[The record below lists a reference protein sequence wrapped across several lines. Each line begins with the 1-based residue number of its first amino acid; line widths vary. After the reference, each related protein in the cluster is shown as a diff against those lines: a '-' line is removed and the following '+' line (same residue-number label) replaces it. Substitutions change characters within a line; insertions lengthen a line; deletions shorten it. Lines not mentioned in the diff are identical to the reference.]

1 MVVVVEKEENNI
13 KVVVVV
19 KWLCYSRS
27 CVEINIEYGVD
38 VGSMWGRCGGGKIK
52 IKNELKKDF
61 LRPH

>member
-1 MVVVVEKEENNI
+1 MVVEEEENNI

-19 KWLCYSRS
+19 VEWLCYSRS

-38 VGSMWGRCGGGKIK
+38 VGSMWGRCGGEKIK